1 MQAQVVTQ
9 AGGQYTVQ
17 PASAQQGAVQ
27 QLKTTYGTGA
37 PLSTATGSVG
47 PQQPQQVGGMG
58 QVRSRHCHVIA

>member
-17 PASAQQGAVQ
+17 PATAQQGAVQ

-37 PLSTATGSVG
+37 PLTTAATGSVG
-47 PQQPQQVGGMG
+47 PQQPQQAVAGMG
-58 QVRSRHCHVIA
+58 QV